1 MALGAHIEAHEAGT
15 TGTEHLTVVEGKV
28 GLVDEEVN
36 EFLMIESQ
44 VTAVEPDEEG
54 GLGTEGLDVRKV
66 LLAVVD
72 EKVDVALHITKHLL
86 SPLFSLLQGCKGGD
100 GRKEMRFVPFVG
112 CQPSVEGSAQL
123 RIGYDCPRRDDAC
136 HVEGLGG
143 GTKGDAH
150 FSSLLAHRSKGDVA
164 VAPERHVGM
173 NLVADDDEVVLLG
186 KVCQALQGLPFPH
199 DARRVVGIGK
209 DEQAGAVS

>member
-1 MALGAHIEAHEAGT
+1 MTPTRTSKSFDTLSQPFQSVLEHMALGAHIEAHEAGT

-36 EFLMIESQ
+36 EFLMVESQ

-54 GLGTEGLDVRKV
+54 GLGTKGLDLRKV

-72 EKVDVALHITKHLL
+72 EEVDVAFHITKHLL
-86 SPLFSLLQGCKGGD
+86 SPLFSLLQSCKGGYW
-100 GRKEMRFVPFVG
+100 RKKVGFVPFVG

-150 FSSLLAHRSKGDVA
+150 FSSFLAHRGKGNVFI
-164 VAPERHVGM
+164 VPKCHV
-173 NLVADDDEVVLLG
+173 
-186 KVCQALQGLPFPH
+186 
-199 DARRVVGIGK
+199 
-209 DEQAGAVS
+209 